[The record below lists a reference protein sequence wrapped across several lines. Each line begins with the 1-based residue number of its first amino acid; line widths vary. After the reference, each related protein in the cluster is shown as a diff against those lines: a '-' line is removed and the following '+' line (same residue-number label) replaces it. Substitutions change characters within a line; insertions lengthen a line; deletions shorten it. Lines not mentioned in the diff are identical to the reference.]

1 MLQCVTGGDS
11 MTTLTIRVPE
21 RLKTELENLAKEEK
35 IPAGQ
40 IVRESVDRYLSILKF
55 KKIRKKILPF
65 AEAQGLITDE
75 DIFKVLKR

>member
-1 MLQCVTGGDS
+1 

-21 RLKTELENLAKEEK
+21 SLKMELENLAKEEK

-55 KKIRKKILPF
+55 KKTQETNPPF

-75 DIFKVLKR
+75 EYI